1 MVIQRFML
9 WRLLLRPLGGSE
21 LLHQLGHHLRY
32 TMGLDTYMFYQLPN
46 HPSPVHEEYKMYNVP
61 YVDEVED
68 KRKNLI
74 IVPET
79 TRLIKIIDDY
89 KD

>member
-1 MVIQRFML
+1 
-9 WRLLLRPLGGSE
+9 
-21 LLHQLGHHLRY
+21 
-32 TMGLDTYMFYQLPN
+32 MFYQLPN

>member
-1 MVIQRFML
+1 
-9 WRLLLRPLGGSE
+9 
-21 LLHQLGHHLRY
+21 
-32 TMGLDTYMFYQLPN
+32 MGLDTYMFYQLPN